1 MAGKLTEQEQN
12 RLREIANRAIEGWYG
27 LAGTPVAEDIAF
39 LVGKI
44 DRLAAEPEV
53 VRCIQCLN
61 SKPVPPEKSW
71 HIDTGDYRVCACE
84 RGLHD
89 ITSGLSL
96 VGLDWYCDDG
106 ERKEGT

>member
-1 MAGKLTEQEQN
+1 MQQTAIQAAIAHFEALQKRYTKQHNGTACEHVKMALEGLKRMEQ
-12 RLREIANRAIEGWYG
+12 
-27 LAGTPVAEDIAF
+27 
-39 LVGKI
+39 
-44 DRLAAEPEV
+44 EPEV

-96 VGLDWYCDDG
+96 VGPDWYCDDG